1 MKESSLG
8 SFLDSRLWSEF
19 VGDDFSAF
27 NIGLRLSTGDEISD
41 ADVASFNTKIVVIQK
56 IHLIG
61 MLTSDWE
68 SFWWS

>member
-27 NIGLRLSTGDEISD
+27 NIGLRLSAGDEISD
-41 ADVASFNTKIVVIQK
+41 ADVASFNTKIEVI
-56 IHLIG
+56 
-61 MLTSDWE
+61 
-68 SFWWS
+68 